1 MGQGTSHVAQAER
14 AALREA
20 IQESLFGKSKSD
32 VCLIHGLK
40 AKGFSFSIFN
50 PELFLKVLQFRVVWL
65 GEKSKKTK
73 TPHRHR

>member
-32 VCLIHGLK
+32 VW
-40 AKGFSFSIFN
+40 FSFSIFN